1 MQWRSVSRLPRGIG
15 EEWSLRRSVGMIEH
29 ALPLEPT
36 PHERSEN
43 QTDDER
49 AKTEE

>member
-1 MQWRSVSRLPRGIG
+1 MAIGIPPTRESERSGAYAFR
-15 EEWSLRRSVGMIEH
+15 GMIEH